1 MKKLTLILATLLM
14 TVSYATAQEEDNN
27 DAEDAVYTPEKRPEF
42 PGGTDALFKF
52 LSSNLKYPDDA
63 KKEGIQGR
71 VICQFVVNKDGSIS
85 DIQVLRSVYPSL
97 DREAVR
103 VISIMPRW
111 EPGVQNGEKKRCKFK
126 LPITFKLSTP
136 KKDNTPTKR
145 DIYGKPQ
152 VRDNMRRGI

>member
-1 MKKLTLILATLLM
+1 MKKLALILATLLM
-14 TVSYATAQEEDNN
+14 TAFYATAQEEDNN
-27 DAEDAVYTPEKRPEF
+27 DAEDVVQTPEKRPEF

-52 LSSNLKYPDDA
+52 LSSNLKYPSDA
-63 KKEGIQGR
+63 KKEDIQGR

-85 DIQVLRSVYPSL
+85 DITVLRHVHPSL
-97 DREAVR
+97 DLEAVR

-111 EPGVQNGEKKRCKFK
+111 EPGVQNGERKRCKFT
-126 LPITFKLSTP
+126 LPIVFKLSTP
-136 KKDNTPTKR
+136 KKDNTPNNR

>member
-1 MKKLTLILATLLM
+1 MKKLTLILVTLLM
-14 TVSYATAQEEDNN
+14 AASYATAQEEDNN
-27 DAEDAVYTPEKRPEF
+27 DAEDVVQTPEKRPEF

-52 LSSNLKYPDDA
+52 LSSNLKYPSDA
-63 KKEGIQGR
+63 KKEDIQGR
-71 VICQFVVNKDGSIS
+71 VICQFVVDKDGSVT

-103 VISIMPRW
+103 VISIMPKW
-111 EPGVQNGEKKRCKFK
+111 EPGVQHGKKVKCKFT
-126 LPITFKLSTP
+126 LPIVFKLSTP